1 MVVSGCRVSIQI
13 GPCCRT
19 GLFGSIASLPSSR
32 EIALKMPG
40 TVAKPKKRLTREES
54 RAQTRSTLIS
64 VGRQHFLRY
73 GLGGAV
79 AEKIAEDAGYSRGAL
94 YANFEGKEELFLAV
108 IREEQQRHT
117 NAFQEI
123 IKKEPSGKAG
133 LRKVRSALADLVTDP
148 DWIVLRAEFQAGAL
162 RSESIRKSFVEVH
175 RQQIRDGEKLFRDLA
190 RSSDVHMNLRP
201 NEFIVIM
208 INLTHGLA
216 VTQKIFGAE
225 LSPKGTRHLIYSLF
239 DHLTSTS

>member
-1 MVVSGCRVSIQI
+1 
-13 GPCCRT
+13 
-19 GLFGSIASLPSSR
+19 
-32 EIALKMPG
+32 MPG
-40 TVAKPKKRLTREES
+40 TTVAKPRKRLTREES

-94 YANFEGKEELFLAV
+94 YSNFDGKEELFLTV
-108 IREEQQRHT
+108 IREEQARHV
-117 NAFQEI
+117 NAFQAI
-123 IKKEPSGKAG
+123 IKEEPSGKVQLKKIRDAI
-133 LRKVRSALADLVTDP
+133 ANLVTDP
-148 DWIVLRAEFQAGAL
+148 DWIVLRAEFEAGAL
-162 RSESIRKSFVEVH
+162 RSESIRRAFVEVH
-175 RQQIRDGEKLFRDLA
+175 RQQIRDGGKLLRDLA
-190 RSSDVHMNLRP
+190 RSSDVHMNLKP

-208 INLTHGLA
+208 LNLTHGLA